1 MGKPLREL
9 NRRGV
14 KKVQLFITDDL
25 PGIENAIKMV
35 YPASEWQLCVLHT
48 VRNSS
53 NKVRAKDR
61 GLFAEDLKR
70 IYRAE
75 TEEKAKEGILKLKE
89 RWGKIYPKVV
99 KKWEDKAYALL
110 TFLRYPKEI
119 RQFIYTTNQLE
130 RLAKEIKRRIKVIE
144 VFLDEGSV
152 ERLLY
157 LLLKELN
164 ERLNSRKLRGFK
176 EIESGNYHAL
186 PGEFFT
192 Q

>member
-1 MGKPLREL
+1 MPCCRS
-9 NRRGV
+9 RVR
-14 KKVQLFITDDL
+14 I
-25 PGIENAIKMV
+25 PS
-35 YPASEWQLCVLHT
+35 PAPISFSNVLKFYLSYH
-48 VRNSS
+48 
-53 NKVRAKDR
+53 
-61 GLFAEDLKR
+61 
-70 IYRAE
+70 II
-75 TEEKAKEGILKLKE
+75 EEKAKEEILRLKE

-119 RQFIYTTNQLE
+119 RQFIYTTNQIE

-144 VFLDEGSV
+144 VFPDEGSV